1 MPGSGLRHRGSNGGP
16 SSLRGCLHSGSLHPR
31 AGGSKRA
38 RTHLVPH
45 ELARRGAMR
54 VRGGGG
60 RAPVCPTEGPWCLF
74 PQPGTSSHRACFISR
89 LGGSLVTSP
98 VSPGDGRLPEG
109 RLPEVWHGA
118 RHMMRACGALNER
131 VKEQVR
137 KEGGVAPLACTLATL
152 LSSGTLAARAHLASP
167 AEGFAGFRNG
177 WGRD

>member
-1 MPGSGLRHRGSNGGP
+1 MPHGGALVSVP
-16 SSLRGCLHSGSLHPR
+16 S
-31 AGGSKRA
+31 AG
-38 RTHLVPH
+38 HLLP
-45 ELARRGAMR
+45 
-54 VRGGGG
+54 
-60 RAPVCPTEGPWCLF
+60 
-74 PQPGTSSHRACFISR
+74 SR
-89 LGGSLVTSP
+89 LFYFPAGGSLVMSP
-98 VSPGDGRLPEG
+98 VSPGDG